1 MTNRNGRHQGRDPLP
16 GDPSDPVGL
25 TALLE
30 RFLLWMETHHYAPGT
45 VTLRRQI
52 LARFILWCLE
62 RSVTRPCDVTP
73 LMIERYQRHLF
84 HYRKRNGQPLSL
96 TTQSQALTSLRRWFW
111 WMHRQHHLEHN
122 PASDMQLPRGER
134 RLPRHAMSEGEVE
147 AVLAQADIS
156 TPFGLRNRAML
167 ETLYS
172 TGLRREEVLSLQLTD
187 IDRQRSLLLV
197 CCGKGKKDRYVP
209 LGQRAL
215 AWIDKYLAEV
225 RPQLQGDAASP
236 ALFLTKNGRAMH
248 PNYFSAMVRKYLE
261 NAGVAKAGACHLFR
275 HATATL
281 MLENGADVRFIQA
294 LLGHESLRTTQIYTH
309 VSITHLREVHE
320 RTHPARLSRLQGSE
334 GTEQN
339 GAATAEGG

>member
-1 MTNRNGRHQGRDPLP
+1 MRP
-16 GDPSDPVGL
+16 G
-25 TALLE
+25 
-30 RFLLWMETHHYAPGT
+30 
-45 VTLRRQI
+45 
-52 LARFILWCLE
+52 
-62 RSVTRPCDVTP
+62 DVTP
-73 LMIERYQRHLF
+73 LMIERYQHHLF

-96 TTQSQALTSLRRWFW
+96 TTQSQALTSVRRWFW

-122 PASDMQLPRGER
+122 PTADMQLPRGER

-156 TPFGLRNRAML
+156 TPLGLRNRAML

-187 IDRQRSLLLV
+187 IDRQRGLLLV
-197 CCGKGKKDRYVP
+197 RCGKGKKDRYVP
-209 LGQRAL
+209 VGQRAL

-225 RPQLQGDAASP
+225 RPQLQRDAAPP

-334 GTEQN
+334 DRDRDGT
-339 GAATAEGG
+339 AATGG